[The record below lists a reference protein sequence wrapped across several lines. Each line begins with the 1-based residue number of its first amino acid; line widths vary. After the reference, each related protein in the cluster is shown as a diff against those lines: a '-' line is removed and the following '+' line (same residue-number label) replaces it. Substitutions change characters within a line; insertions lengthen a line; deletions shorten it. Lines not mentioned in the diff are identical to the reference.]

1 MSLWPEVVNL
11 FTVHRHDLGC
21 LCFEC
26 SAASLSLCIMFSKLL
41 LLILNNDS
49 LKSRLIVAE
58 YLPRRK
64 AAR

>member
-1 MSLWPEVVNL
+1 MSLWPEVVNS

-26 SAASLSLCIMFSKLL
+26 SAGSLSLCIMFSKLL

-49 LKSRLIVAE
+49 LKSR
-58 YLPRRK
+58 
-64 AAR
+64 